1 MSKINE
7 IIVLQIPDKVDPCTA
22 YLLDNGDG
30 THDRYVSDEDGNLS
44 KQSSNNSNGIDQEN
58 IPKLISLTLEDL
70 EMTFKNTEKEINQ
83 E

>member
-7 IIVLQIPDKVDPCTA
+7 IIVLQIPDIGDPRTA

-44 KQSSNNSNGIDQEN
+44 KQAGGIKTIQAGEN
-58 IPKLISLTLEDL
+58 ITIDNTDPK
-70 EMTFKNTEKEINQ
+70 NQ
-83 E
+83 